1 LWSNE
6 IYELRRTIIMLL
18 TPRYAGGVH
27 IVVAVSLRGG
37 TVSLR
42 GTVSLSGVV
51 SYRGDVRSN
60 PGDVRSNPV
69 TWSGHPILLRGVVT
83 LHFLV
88 NRY

>member
-1 LWSNE
+1 M
-6 IYELRRTIIMLL
+6 IL

-60 PGDVRSNPV
+60 PV

-83 LHFLV
+83 LHFLI
-88 NRY
+88 NRYYFPNVPSLLNV